1 MAKMIAQFRSFH
13 VRTLKTDATMSVKP
27 ECVFDGNVDVDVM
40 KCGGNS
46 KVMARMAVAEALK
59 REYTE
64 IFKTP
69 VGEFDFDN
77 AVTFTEGDEMYISMI
92 EKV

>member
-1 MAKMIAQFRSFH
+1 MAKMIAQFRSFR
-13 VRTLKTDATMSVKP
+13 VRTLKTDATMSIKP
-27 ECVFDGNVDVDVM
+27 EVVFDGNVDVDVM

-59 REYTE
+59 REYIE

-69 VGEFDFDN
+69 VGKFDFDN
-77 AVTFTEGDEMYISMI
+77 AVTFTEGDVMYISMI
-92 EKV
+92 EKA

>member
-1 MAKMIAQFRSFH
+1 MAKMLAQFRSFH

-27 ECVFDGNVDVDVM
+27 QVVFDGRVDVDVM
-40 KCGGNS
+40 KCGGNA
-46 KVMARMAVAEALK
+46 KVMARIAVAEALK

-69 VGEFDFDN
+69 VGKFDFDN
-77 AVTFTEGDEMYISMI
+77 AVTFTDSDDMYISMI
-92 EKV
+92 NKA

>member
-1 MAKMIAQFRSFH
+1 MAKMIAQFRTFN
-13 VRTLKTDATMSVKP
+13 VRVLKTDATMSVKP

-64 IFKTP
+64 IFKNP

-77 AVTFTEGDEMYISMI
+77 AASFVDGDDMYIASI
-92 EKV
+92 TRP